1 MIRAEGLT
9 KQFGAFTAIADVSFE
24 VARGEI
30 VGFLGPNGAGK
41 STTMRILAGVF
52 PPTSGRATVAGY
64 DVVADA
70 RRARSVVGYF
80 PERVSIYTDMTVR
93 GYLAYVAEMKDLPR
107 AESRRQCDAVMQS
120 CAVAHMQHRLI
131 GTLSKGYRQRVGI
144 AQALLGS
151 PRVLI
156 LDEPTSGLDPEQ
168 VAEMRTLIRGL
179 HGERTVILSTHILS
193 EVEATCDR
201 VIIINKGR
209 VLAVDTPRNL
219 NQRLRQTS
227 EIHLEVIGPEAAITT
242 RLQKIPGVLRIDPAD
257 PALHPS
263 DGATALRISTVKDR
277 DLRADIAAAVTAGGW
292 GLRELRPLTLSLE
305 DIFLTM
311 VANPGGSSAPPPTVN
326 APAPDESLHHLSA

>member
-1 MIRAEGLT
+1 MILAEGLT
-9 KQFGAFTAIADVSFE
+9 KQFGAFTAIADVSFH
-24 VARGEI
+24 VGRGEI

-52 PPTSGRATVAGY
+52 PPSRGRAVVAGY
-64 DVVADA
+64 DVVGEAQ
-70 RRARSVVGYF
+70 RARGVVGYF
-80 PERVSIYTDMTVR
+80 PERVSLYLDMTVR
-93 GYLAYVAEMKDLPR
+93 DYLAYVADMKGVPR
-107 AESRRQCDAVMQS
+107 AEACRQLPNLMSS
-120 CAVAHMQHRLI
+120 CGVAHMRHRII

-144 AQALLGS
+144 AQALVGA

-179 HGERTVILSTHILS
+179 HGDRTVILSTHILS

-227 EIHLEVIGPEAAITT
+227 EIYLEVIGLEPDVRAC
-242 RLQKIPGVLRIDPAD
+242 LQAIPGVLRIE
-257 PALHPS
+257 PALHHAHPAH
-263 DGATALRISTVKDR
+263 DGVLALNVSTDKER
-277 DLRADIAAAVTAGGW
+277 DLRTSIAAALAAGGW
-292 GLRELRPLTLSLE
+292 GLREMRPLTLSLE

-311 VANPGGSSAPPPTVN
+311 VSDSETPSAAATRPN
-326 APAPDESLHHLSA
+326 A